1 MPVQIEITV
10 NMQPFEQALERLARS
25 SLDMAPVMRDIAGL
39 LERETDDNF
48 RAQGRPPWK
57 PLAQATILGRLMG
70 RDKDGKSKGL
80 GSILNRQGDLRA
92 SARRKLEGGMAI
104 LQDTGT
110 LRGSIR
116 AFTDDD
122 HVVIGSGLQYAAIH
136 QFGGKAGRG
145 RKVTIP
151 ARPFLPV
158 DREGNLS
165 PEAEKGV
172 LAAILD
178 HLARSV

>member
-1 MPVQIEITV
+1 
-10 NMQPFEQALERLARS
+10 
-25 SLDMAPVMRDIAGL
+25 
-39 LERETDDNF
+39 
-48 RAQGRPPWK
+48 
-57 PLAQATILGRLMG
+57 MG
-70 RDKDGKSKGL
+70 RDKDGKSKGP
-80 GSILNRQGDLRA
+80 GSVLTKSGDLRA
-92 SARRKLEGGMAI
+92 AARRRLEGGLAI

-116 AFTDDD
+116 SFADNDSAT
-122 HVVIGSGLQYAAIH
+122 IGSALEYAAIH

-178 HLARSV
+178 HLAKSM